1 MPPGVIT
8 HSQLRLAGRYDP
20 AAFRG
25 LWSIYA
31 MIRRPEDVYRDPR
44 VVAGT
49 QAALRGQPAAVPQPT
64 PEQLRTALASPASRA
79 GQTP

>member
-1 MPPGVIT
+1 MAT
-8 HSQLRLAGRYDP
+8 HSQLRLAARYDP

-31 MIRRPEDVYRDPR
+31 MIRPPEDVYRDPR

-49 QAALRGQPAAVPQPT
+49 LAALRGQPGGGAAADT
-64 PEQLRTALASPASRA
+64 RAAARGSASPAARA
-79 GQTP
+79 DQTP